1 MILPAVV
8 LSLCVALAVATAHTH
23 KITALPGYND
33 SKPIN
38 FDQFAGYIRL
48 PSNGQSMFY
57 WLVEAETTPRSAPLV
72 LWLNGGP
79 GCSSLSGFFTELGPF
94 VVQGDLTVK
103 RNPYAWNR
111 KANMI
116 FLDSPAG
123 VGFSR
128 PVLDDSEYN
137 DDVTAARTYEFLV
150 AFFAM
155 YPQYNGRAFY
165 VAGESYAGIYIP
177 FLVHNLVLNP
187 ISNVNFTGFAI
198 GNPFTDRKIDGN
210 AAIEFK
216 YTHGLIS
223 IETYQ
228 LVVAKCPPHILWQCE
243 FNGPQ
248 CTAACF
254 GALMEASLSAHL
266 FDLNPYYIYGDVCL
280 LQDGQARALKPSPI
294 RPNTHRGEI
303 GPCHDQFATAY
314 LQLPQVQ
321 RAIHAYV
328 GEWTPCA
335 AIAYTRSA
343 SSLQKYPTIL
353 AAGLKVLIYSGDA
366 DSIVNFVGTQR
377 WITREGL
384 NLSIEAPWRPWFGP
398 DQQLAGYTETYTN
411 LTFTTIKGAGHMV
424 PATRPLHAL
433 YMFECLL
440 YGQMACETFAYPT
453 DSLEYLSGAD
463 LTSQPG
469 QNDSKFNGWLSAAT
483 LIALACLG
491 YFIGMAI
498 RPAKTLQ
505 SSQWTQETTPIYR
518 G

>member
-94 VVQGDLTVK
+94 VVQSDLTVK

-198 GNPFTDRKIDGN
+198 GNPFTDRKIDG
-210 AAIEFK
+210 K
-216 YTHGLIS
+216 
-223 IETYQ
+223 
-228 LVVAKCPPHILWQCE
+228 
-243 FNGPQ
+243 
-248 CTAACF
+248 
-254 GALMEASLSAHL
+254 
-266 FDLNPYYIYGDVCL
+266 
-280 LQDGQARALKPSPI
+280 
-294 RPNTHRGEI
+294 
-303 GPCHDQFATAY
+303 
-314 LQLPQVQ
+314 
-321 RAIHAYV
+321 
-328 GEWTPCA
+328 
-335 AIAYTRSA
+335 
-343 SSLQKYPTIL
+343 
-353 AAGLKVLIYSGDA
+353 
-366 DSIVNFVGTQR
+366 
-377 WITREGL
+377 
-384 NLSIEAPWRPWFGP
+384 
-398 DQQLAGYTETYTN
+398 
-411 LTFTTIKGAGHMV
+411 TTLRH
-424 PATRPLHAL
+424 
-433 YMFECLL
+433 F
-440 YGQMACETFAYPT
+440 
-453 DSLEYLSGAD
+453 
-463 LTSQPG
+463 
-469 QNDSKFNGWLSAAT
+469 
-483 LIALACLG
+483 
-491 YFIGMAI
+491 
-498 RPAKTLQ
+498 
-505 SSQWTQETTPIYR
+505 
-518 G
+518 

>member
-94 VVQGDLTVK
+94 VVQSDLTVK

-198 GNPFTDRKIDGN
+198 GNPFTDRKIDGS

-294 RPNTHRGEI
+294 RPNTYRGE
-303 GPCHDQFATAY
+303 
-314 LQLPQVQ
+314 
-321 RAIHAYV
+321 
-328 GEWTPCA
+328 
-335 AIAYTRSA
+335 
-343 SSLQKYPTIL
+343 KYPTIL
-353 AAGLKVLIYSGDA
+353 AAGLIYSGDA

-433 YMFECLL
+433 YMFECFL